1 MLRPILACEDPYEAG
16 QDFQS
21 AGWTIDF
28 SQPPESGDPL
38 VGVSLWDN
46 SLLLGVTEGYVP
58 EGGLPF
64 LGCGVVLYLTVPDH
78 ALEAVHASHRV
89 FRPTEIKTQP
99 WGDRAFEVTI
109 AGYRLMIAGSV
120 SEE

>member
-16 QDFQS
+16 RAFQA
-21 AGWTIDF
+21 AGWTMDF

-38 VGVSLWDN
+38 VGVSLWGN
-46 SLLLGVTEGYVP
+46 SLLLGITEGYIP

-64 LGCGVVLYLTVPDH
+64 LGCGVVLYLTVPDD
-78 ALEAVHASHRV
+78 ALEAVHAGHQV
-89 FRPTEIKTQP
+89 FRPAEIKTQP
-99 WGDRAFEVTI
+99 WGDRAFEVTV
-109 AGYRLMIAGSV
+109 AGWRLMIAGSV

>member
-16 QDFQS
+16 RAFQS

-46 SLLLGVTEGYVP
+46 SLLLGVAEGYVP
-58 EGGLPF
+58 KGGLPF

-78 ALEAVHASHRV
+78 ALETVHAGHGV
-89 FRPTEIKTQP
+89 FQPTEIKTQS
-99 WGDRAFEVTI
+99 WGDRAFEVTLE
-109 AGYRLMIAGSV
+109 GYRLMIAGSGA
-120 SEE
+120 EE

>member
-16 QDFQS
+16 RTFQA
-21 AGWTIDF
+21 AGWSIDF

-78 ALEAVHASHRV
+78 ALEAVHANHRA
-89 FRPTEIKTQP
+89 FRPTEIEIQP
-99 WGDRAFEVTI
+99 WGDRAFEVTV

-120 SEE
+120 SEG

>member
-1 MLRPILACEDPYEAG
+1 MLRPILACEDPYEVGRA
-16 QDFQS
+16 FQS
-21 AGWTIDF
+21 AGWSIDF

-46 SLLLGVTEGYVP
+46 ALLLGVTEGYVP
-58 EGGLPF
+58 EEGLPF
-64 LGCGVVLYLTVPDH
+64 LGCGVVLYLTVPDL
-78 ALEAVHASHRV
+78 AAVHASHRA
-89 FRPTEIKTQP
+89 FRPTEIEAQP

-109 AGYRLMIAGSV
+109 AGYRLMIAGDV